1 LISSVP
7 LRERYISV
15 NGYDVRISE
24 KGSGPS
30 IVLLHGLGGSL
41 EWWELNFHAL
51 SQKYRVVAFDFLG
64 FGHSAKPKIRFS
76 LDVASDFMLSF
87 LDALALSKVSLVG
100 NSMGGLI
107 ALHTASKI
115 PERIEKLIL
124 VDNAGFGSRL
134 SLVLRLA
141 SVYPIGEFALATRN
155 HSTARMF
162 LSHLFYDSRKL
173 PSRFVDCVLRI
184 FDLPRTAE
192 AFLEVLRFGVNLK
205 GLKDKIWI
213 SIVEQAP
220 FLPHKTLI
228 IWGADDKIT
237 PLSQAFT
244 GKNLIKNSKLL
255 VFEKCGHLPQMEWAD
270 NFNRSVVNFLES

>member
-1 LISSVP
+1 LISSAP
-7 LRERYISV
+7 LRETYISV
-15 NGYDVRISE
+15 NEYDVRISE

-30 IVLLHGLGGSL
+30 VILLHGLGGSL

-51 SQKYRVVAFDFLG
+51 SQKYRVIAFDFLG

-87 LDALALSKVSLVG
+87 LDVLALSRVSLIG

-115 PERIEKLIL
+115 PERIDKLIL

-155 HSTARMF
+155 HFTARMF

-173 PSRFVDCVLRI
+173 PARFVDCVLRI

-205 GLKDKIWI
+205 GLRDNIWV
-213 SIVEQAP
+213 SIVEKAP
-220 FLPHKTLI
+220 SLPHKTLI
-228 IWGADDKIT
+228 IWGAEDKIT
-237 PLSQAFT
+237 PLSQACT